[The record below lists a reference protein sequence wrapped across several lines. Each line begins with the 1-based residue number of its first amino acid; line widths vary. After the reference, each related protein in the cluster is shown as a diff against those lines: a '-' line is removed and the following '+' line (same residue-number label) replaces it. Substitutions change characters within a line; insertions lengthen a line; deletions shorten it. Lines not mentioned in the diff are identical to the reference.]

1 MRNEWKEFKGG
12 RWETEIDVRDFI
24 MNNYTP
30 YDGDDS
36 FLKGPTADTT
46 ALWNEVLELSKKER
60 EAGGVLDM
68 DTKVVST
75 ILSHGPGYLDKEKE
89 TIVGFQTDKPFKRA
103 LMPYGGI
110 RMAKQ
115 ACEDNGYHL
124 DPEVEEFFTTH
135 RKTHNA
141 GVFDAYTPEMRACRS
156 SHVITG
162 LPDAYGRGRII
173 GDYRRVALYGVDRLI
188 EDKEFQK
195 ATTPSVMLADVIRDR
210 EELSEQIRALKELKA
225 MAGIYGCDISK
236 PASNVQEAIQAV
248 YFAYLAA
255 VKQQNGAAM
264 SLGRTSTFLDIY
276 AERDLRNGVFT
287 EEQIQEF
294 VDHFV
299 MKLRLVKFARTPDY
313 NNIFAGDPTWVTE
326 SLGGMSTDGRHMV
339 TKMSYRYLHTLDNL
353 GASPEPNLTV
363 LWSHNLPAN
372 WKKYCA
378 EISIKHSAIQYEND
392 DVMRPVHGDDY
403 GIACC
408 VSSMRIGKE
417 MQFFGARA
425 NLAKCL
431 LYAINGGVDEMN
443 GHQVGPKY
451 RPITSEYL
459 DYDEVMEKYMDM
471 MKWLAGVYVNALNII
486 HYMHDKYCYES
497 LEMALHDKEVTRWF
511 ATGIAGFSVVA
522 DSLSAIKYAKVKVIR
537 NEQGLAVDYE
547 VEGDYPKYGN
557 DDDRVDEI
565 AKDILHRFINYIREY
580 PTYRNGIHTTSILTI
595 TSNVSYGKNTGST
608 PDGRKGGEPF
618 APGANPM
625 HGRDS
630 HGAVASL
637 TSVAKIPFMDSQDG
651 ISNTFSIVPDAL
663 GKNDDQRVTNLVGL
677 MDGYFG
683 KHAHH
688 LNVNV
693 LNRET
698 LLDAQAH
705 PELYPQLTIRVSGY
719 AVNFIKLTRA
729 QQDEVISRTFHERM

>member
-417 MQFFGARA
+417 MQFFGARD

-537 NEQGLAVDYE
+537 NEQGVAVEYE

-618 APGANPM
+618 A
-625 HGRDS
+625 
-630 HGAVASL
+630 
-637 TSVAKIPFMDSQDG
+637 
-651 ISNTFSIVPDAL
+651 SNTFSIVPDAL